1 MGLFDS
7 MRKQLENAAKTAQKA
22 AENLPDSV
30 KQIDVDKTFKG
41 FKKAGEDAVQKFKT
55 GSTDLYS
62 KTVNSFQKK
71 EPTPYIRSE
80 DALKIMYYL
89 IAADMSMKAEEME
102 MFDSIGRE
110 VQSDY
115 EAHRNEIIGSCNSV
129 IVGTTD
135 PDEYYDIIHE
145 QVSAAIH
152 NSQNSAEGDIMPAL
166 LIWNMISIAFSEN
179 EYSALERRLIR
190 STARTLGLDEAVPKE
205 MEAAARTMIALAK
218 EEEILQASDRKFSEV
233 KVHMDEIAERKQTV
247 MENIKAL
254 MLD

>member
-41 FKKAGEDAVQKFKT
+41 FKKAGEDAVQKIKT

-62 KTVNSFQKK
+62 KAVNSAQKK
-71 EPTPYIRSE
+71 EATPYIRSE

-135 PDEYYDIIHE
+135 P
-145 QVSAAIH
+145 
-152 NSQNSAEGDIMPAL
+152 
-166 LIWNMISIAFSEN
+166 
-179 EYSALERRLIR
+179 
-190 STARTLGLDEAVPKE
+190 
-205 MEAAARTMIALAK
+205 
-218 EEEILQASDRKFSEV
+218 
-233 KVHMDEIAERKQTV
+233 
-247 MENIKAL
+247 
-254 MLD
+254 